1 MDSSTITL
9 IFILGGITF
18 LVNWYLTVLNI
29 SKRHQDSQKIELKD
43 MIYLFKLLLISV
55 PGVLTLGII
64 FVAALVFS
72 HG

>member
-55 PGVLTLGII
+55 PGVLIFGII

>member
-55 PGVLTLGII
+55 PGVLILGII